1 MNVSGV
7 SSRRRIGSEGR
18 ATDFGVLTAVLKRP
32 QSHIT
37 QIGLEPLKRRSQT
50 LYVVTHASKSS
61 LDHVVARR

>member
-1 MNVSGV
+1 MNVGGA
-7 SSRRRIGSEGR
+7 SSRRRIGSEGP
-18 ATDFGVLTAVLKRP
+18 ATDFGVLAAALKRP

-61 LDHVVARR
+61 LDHLVARR